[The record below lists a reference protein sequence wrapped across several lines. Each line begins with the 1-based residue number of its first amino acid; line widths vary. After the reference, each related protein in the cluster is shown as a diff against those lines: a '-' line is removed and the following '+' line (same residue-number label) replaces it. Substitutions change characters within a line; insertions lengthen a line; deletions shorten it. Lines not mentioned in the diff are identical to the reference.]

1 MDEKKM
7 MKMAII
13 AGASEAMNYKNKNP
27 SASTEEVIRHVSAQ
41 SSEIVS
47 KINTEQ

>member
-1 MDEKKM
+1 MDEKKKL
-7 MKMAII
+7 KMAII
-13 AGASEAMNYKNKNP
+13 AGASEAMKYKDAHP
-27 SASTEEVIRHVSAQ
+27 SATAEEVIRDVSAH